1 MSILCT
7 GALGLAGNSS
17 SSLDSLPG
25 PDNITRAVL
34 PNGIVVLVRSNFNSP
49 SVVVSGYLQSGS
61 LFDPNEKMG
70 LADFTASALL
80 RGTQRRNFQDI
91 YDSLESVGA
100 NLSIEGS
107 THSIGFGGKA
117 LAEDLAL
124 LLELISEALRQPA
137 FPEVQVERLRAQI
150 MTRLAIRAQDT
161 GEMATLAFDSLV
173 YAKHPY
179 RRSEEGYPETIQ
191 AISRD
196 DLVEFHHQYLGPVG
210 MVIAIVGAVEPQKA
224 VDMVIS
230 VLGDWRNPD
239 QPPPPELPPL
249 TLLTKTQRQSVTIP
263 GKYQADI
270 VMGVAGPARL
280 SPDYFAAVL
289 GNNVLGQF
297 GMMGRI
303 GDVVREKAGLAYYAH
318 SSLAGGLGPGPWTI
332 SAGVDPANIE
342 NAIQLIRQEVARFV
356 SEPVDAEELSDSQAN
371 FIGRL
376 PLTLETNG
384 GVAGALLNLERYD
397 LGLDY
402 YRRYPDLVRGVTV
415 EQVLETA
422 RAYLHPDRLAIGIA
436 GP

>member
-1 MSILCT
+1 
-7 GALGLAGNSS
+7 
-17 SSLDSLPG
+17 
-25 PDNITRAVL
+25 
-34 PNGIVVLVRSNFNSP
+34 
-49 SVVVSGYLQSGS
+49 
-61 LFDPNEKMG
+61 
-70 LADFTASALL
+70 
-80 RGTQRRNFQDI
+80 
-91 YDSLESVGA
+91 
-100 NLSIEGS
+100 
-107 THSIGFGGKA
+107 
-117 LAEDLAL
+117 
-124 LLELISEALRQPA
+124 
-137 FPEVQVERLRAQI
+137 
-150 MTRLAIRAQDT
+150 
-161 GEMATLAFDSLV
+161 MATLAFDSLV